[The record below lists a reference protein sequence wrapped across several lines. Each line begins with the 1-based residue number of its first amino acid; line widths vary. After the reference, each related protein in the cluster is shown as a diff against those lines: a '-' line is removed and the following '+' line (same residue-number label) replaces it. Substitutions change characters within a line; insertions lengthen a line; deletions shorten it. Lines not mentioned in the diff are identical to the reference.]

1 MQRLVKSS
9 RRRTGCRQWISNG
22 SERGVPDRTVA
33 RQTQPRTLA
42 GGTWIAGLEA
52 GAVAP
57 AAKSAQRT
65 ERWAGR
71 AADQCGAV
79 HLPVPRSDDLHSSGS
94 TNRTALLAAAR
105 APTLRLPPGPRGR
118 HKPPP
123 ATSLAGRQVSRDG
136 HTETAGLPAVSVP
149 LIPAPPGRGTS
160 AKSAW
165 PVRATSLRTSG
176 RRRVSCTRQA
186 AFACRVPSWRRRPG
200 SLWGSQPA

>member
-79 HLPVPRSDDLHSSGS
+79 HLPSRAAMIFTPPEA
-94 TNRTALLAAAR
+94 RTEPLCGGTR
-105 APTLRLPPGPRGR
+105 AHLRLPPGSG
-118 HKPPP
+118 PPQTAAGHLRWP
-123 ATSLAGRQVSRDG
+123 ASLAGRAHPRP
-136 HTETAGLPAVSVP
+136 GLPAVSVP
-149 LIPAPPGRGTS
+149 LIHAAWARNSQIGGCRSDQLGPA
-160 AKSAW
+160 
-165 PVRATSLRTSG
+165 VD
-176 RRRVSCTRQA
+176 VCSCTRQA
-186 AFACRVPSWRRRPG
+186 AACRVPLGDVVRFIV
-200 SLWGSQPA
+200 GSQPA

>member
-136 HTETAGLPAVSVP
+136 HT
-149 LIPAPPGRGTS
+149 RDCGTTCRIGATHS
-160 AKSAW
+160 GAAW
-165 PVRATSLRTSG
+165 ARNFCKIGVACSSDQPSDQRSTSCFLHKASSFRM
-176 RRRVSCTRQA
+176 
-186 AFACRVPSWRRRPG
+186 
-200 SLWGSQPA
+200 